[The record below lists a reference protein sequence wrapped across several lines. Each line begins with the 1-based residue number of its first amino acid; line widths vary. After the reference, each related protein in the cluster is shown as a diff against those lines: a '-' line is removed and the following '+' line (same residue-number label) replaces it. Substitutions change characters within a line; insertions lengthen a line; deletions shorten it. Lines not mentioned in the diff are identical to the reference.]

1 MRQRLLKY
9 WWVWLTIAV
18 IAVVGN
24 ELFDRKVAS
33 DKNGH
38 PGGDFLVALVLVG
51 IVFYVSWFVDRRK
64 SRRKT
69 Q

>member
-1 MRQRLLKY
+1 MNYLTGR
-9 WWVWLTIAV
+9 WLAT
-18 IAVVGN
+18 
-24 ELFDRKVAS
+24 
-33 DKNGH
+33 KNGY

-64 SRRKT
+64 SRRST